1 MLHPWWIVTSPIT
14 YRRRLMDKDAWRQ
27 FLRWL
32 DDAGDDE
39 LAQKHV
45 QCLALQDRLTDKAL
59 LGSLGRIIHLIEEEH
74 LIRLG
79 IRSRMPDD
87 RAA

>member
-1 MLHPWWIVTSPIT
+1 MLHPWRVAAFPST
-14 YRRRLMDKDAWRQ
+14 YWRRLMDKDAWRQ

-32 DDAGDDE
+32 DDAGADE

-59 LGSLGRIIHLIEEEH
+59 LGTLGRIIHLIEEEH

-79 IRSRMPDD
+79 IRSRMADD
-87 RAA
+87 